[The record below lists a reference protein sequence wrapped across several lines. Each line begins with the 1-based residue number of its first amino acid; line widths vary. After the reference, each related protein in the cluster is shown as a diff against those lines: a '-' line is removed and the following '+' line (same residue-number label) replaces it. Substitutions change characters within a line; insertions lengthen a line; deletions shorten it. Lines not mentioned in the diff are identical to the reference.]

1 MTVVVVTPRGK
12 TAEAIV
18 RQMLPGCSVTLT
30 AQCCYHFFDMNGCR
44 PESFTFRDC
53 DGEVLTE
60 YRTFETLE
68 AAESWVSQDADRRR
82 ARSEYG
88 L

>member
-18 RQMLPGCSVTLT
+18 RQLLPRSIVTLT
-30 AQCCYHFFDMNGCR
+30 AQCCYHFFDVVGGGP
-44 PESFTFRDC
+44 PESFTFTDI

-60 YRTFETLE
+60 YRTLETLE
-68 AAESWVSQDADRRR
+68 AAESWVSEDAERRR
-82 ARSEYG
+82 SEHAR
-88 L
+88 